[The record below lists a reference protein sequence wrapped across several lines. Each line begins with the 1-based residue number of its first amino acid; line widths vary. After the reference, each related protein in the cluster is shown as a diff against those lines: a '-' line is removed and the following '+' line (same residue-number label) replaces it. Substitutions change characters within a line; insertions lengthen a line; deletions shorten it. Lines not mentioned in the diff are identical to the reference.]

1 VDVFNR
7 IKDHLL
13 DAIQPF
19 GNITQAELSDFFDGR
34 SKLAFNRY
42 SLDYLFTHLPPLR
55 IGLPSAEDA
64 SRQFYL
70 VLPPQLYLQETTAS
84 IEEELGTPC
93 SESCDFFY
101 FAIKKRDRGTVI
113 GALALMGFYI
123 NFDRENFNINF
134 WLSSCEYL
142 VNDTVILPELEE
154 GPHRDPSV
162 NCSCHDCPKDS
173 TAEWL
178 LVMYILPGVA
188 VILMGVSMQAV
199 HTRYWLKDIPR
210 LPGCCTVLRLWAK
223 ESMLCGLPKKVGRLG
238 RCLYR
243 KLHQEPHYTHLVQA
257 QEETESEGGVLVTS
271 SVEGPGFGDG
281 DSGLGDGESGLGD
294 GVSGDPCE
302 REQTQTSTL
311 SAGVT
316 VLGSEVDLPSPH
328 TSAASSRPSSL
339 LPRTTVS
346 TTVSTGTEED
356 SPLEDS
362 TSVQRLHPDLGCLNI
377 TAQTREHGVE
387 TPTDHVGTPTDHVY
401 QLTLATPTN
410 AEHDL
415 KAPVVQSGMQDTTND
430 RVLRSAHVNYLVAV
444 EEDTESAKNNVYVT
458 DAHRQINISLN
469 PFVKHDTRDSG
480 ISLD

>member
-1 VDVFNR
+1 
-7 IKDHLL
+7 
-13 DAIQPF
+13 
-19 GNITQAELSDFFDGR
+19 
-34 SKLAFNRY
+34 
-42 SLDYLFTHLPPLR
+42 
-55 IGLPSAEDA
+55 
-64 SRQFYL
+64 
-70 VLPPQLYLQETTAS
+70 
-84 IEEELGTPC
+84 
-93 SESCDFFY
+93 
-101 FAIKKRDRGTVI
+101 
-113 GALALMGFYI
+113 
-123 NFDRENFNINF
+123 
-134 WLSSCEYL
+134 
-142 VNDTVILPELEE
+142 
-154 GPHRDPSV
+154 
-162 NCSCHDCPKDS
+162 
-173 TAEWL
+173 
-178 LVMYILPGVA
+178 
-188 VILMGVSMQAV
+188 
-199 HTRYWLKDIPR
+199 
-210 LPGCCTVLRLWAK
+210 
-223 ESMLCGLPKKVGRLG
+223 MLCGLPKKVSRLG
-238 RCLYR
+238 GCLYR

-281 DSGLGDGESGLGD
+281 ESGLGD
-294 GVSGDPCE
+294 SVSGDPCE

-339 LPRTTVS
+339 LPRTAVP
-346 TTVSTGTEED
+346 TTVSTDTQED
-356 SPLEDS
+356 SPLKDS
-362 TSVQRLHPDLGCLNI
+362 TSVQRLHPDLGCPNI

-444 EEDTESAKNNVYVT
+444 EEDTESARNNVYVT

-480 ISLD
+480 ICLD